1 MLSARLGFLAVLIVL
16 LAFIA
21 LPALAATD
29 NAGGLSD
36 SSLQVVGYIV
46 GIVFNISVVAGIRS
60 KFSDSG
66 KRFLTSGRFAFGAVY
81 LLCFLELLVTG
92 KFVALDSAA
101 AFVSLIQS
109 AAVMATAAAGA
120 HGAAK
125 TTGLSNSLVKLIF
138 GGILFAL
145 ILTVLCVPV
154 GAQVQPAVLG
164 ESIVL
169 APHVLEH
176 PALAAVTVDPP
187 EETNLITDS
196 AAFSAAY
203 AHSLKTN
210 AQGVIG
216 LVSLTVVEKPLAPD
230 KSIAF
235 TLNGAAVPVDGE
247 VRFGGGVGISLS
259 SDNLTMGVGIAYL
272 PRPYE
277 LSATLKLFE
286 RKL

>member
-16 LAFIA
+16 LVFIA
-21 LPALAATD
+21 LPTLAATD
-29 NAGGLSD
+29 DAGGFSD

-46 GIVFNISVVAGIRS
+46 GILFNIGVVAGIRS
-60 KFSDSG
+60 RFSDSG

-81 LLCFLELLVTG
+81 LLCFVELLVTG
-92 KFVALDSAA
+92 KFAAFDSAA
-101 AFVSLIQS
+101 ALVSLIQS
-109 AAVMATAAAGA
+109 AAVMAWAAVGT

-125 TTGLSNSLVKLIF
+125 TTGLSSSLVKLIF
-138 GGILFAL
+138 GSVLLAL
-145 ILTVLCVPV
+145 AFTALCVPV
-154 GAQVQPAVLG
+154 GAQVQPAVLS

-169 APHVLEH
+169 APPVIEH
-176 PALAAVTVDPP
+176 PALVTVTADPP

-196 AAFSAAY
+196 TAFSAAY

-210 AQGVIG
+210 AQGLIG
-216 LVSLTVVEKPLAPD
+216 LVSLTVVQKPLAPD

-247 VRFGGGVGISLS
+247 VRFGGGVGISLC
-259 SDNLTMGVGIAYL
+259 SDNLTMGIGIAYL

-277 LSATLKLFE
+277 LSVTLKLFE